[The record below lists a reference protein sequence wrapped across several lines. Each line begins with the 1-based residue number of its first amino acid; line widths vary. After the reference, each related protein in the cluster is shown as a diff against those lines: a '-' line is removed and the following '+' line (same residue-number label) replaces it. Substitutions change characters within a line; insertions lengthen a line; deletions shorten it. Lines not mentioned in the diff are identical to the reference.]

1 MLTWDP
7 TSRNCGWLQRQ
18 RRRRRSSERST
29 NCAMSWTRNAWNW
42 TLSNDGYPAFSTTG
56 TTTVEKLEGT
66 LGRGGIPTPFLF
78 RLPPFPCYSVVA
90 APVFPF
96 HSLLFSLTRPLNPVG
111 RSGDVLKA
119 PTVPSKITVSCKSWR
134 GGDQIHLV
142 PKISKVGGDASH
154 GYHRVV
160 NALWFSTYPL
170 LLTFNFVL
178 RSVKWTPLLICIA
191 FVVYVWLLKIENCHY
206 GFLF

>member
-1 MLTWDP
+1 MTSEAETTSTQQQEIDKLRDALNKKCVELDALKRRVSSFQHYRHDHSWKVGGDLT
-7 TSRNCGWLQRQ
+7 S
-18 RRRRRSSERST
+18 
-29 NCAMSWTRNAWNW
+29 
-42 TLSNDGYPAFSTTG
+42 
-56 TTTVEKLEGT
+56 
-66 LGRGGIPTPFLF
+66 GGIPTPFLF

-90 APVFPF
+90 PPVFPF

-119 PTVPSKITVSCKSWR
+119 PTVPSKMTVSCKSWR

-191 FVVYVWLLKIENCHY
+191 FVLYIWLLKIENCHY